1 MPAQYTTKTL
11 VRAAD
16 GTYYVCIPNA
26 APYTVVT
33 QAQQVKTIIT
43 NAEADLKRL
52 FDQTPTLATGVKIG
66 IAESC

>member
-1 MPAQYTTKTL
+1 MPTPYTTKTL

-26 APYTVVT
+26 APYTVV
-33 QAQQVKTIIT
+33 AQGQEVKTIIT
-43 NAEADLKRL
+43 NAEDQLKKL
-52 FDQTPTLATGVKIG
+52 FDQTPILASGVKIG